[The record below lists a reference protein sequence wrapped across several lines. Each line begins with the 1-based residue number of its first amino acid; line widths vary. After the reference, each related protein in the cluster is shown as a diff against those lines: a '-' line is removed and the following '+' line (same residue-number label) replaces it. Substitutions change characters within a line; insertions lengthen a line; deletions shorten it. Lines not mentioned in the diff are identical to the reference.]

1 MNNILSV
8 FSNIKI
14 HLMAYRKTSTV
25 DSTHT
30 TRTGTHRFDASPY
43 SRHAIAA
50 HENTGYYKAPRG
62 TWGDARE
69 GAWGGGRAPRGA
81 REGRDA
87 PRGARGGGRAP
98 HGAREGRDAPGLKVW
113 VAVRTRRDSGVL
125 ERALVSRAR
134 TGGLRDTGG
143 IYATIL
149 NQESIRQALA
159 SPQDIHVEA
168 IHRTGEMRIRPSQQV
183 RLSTALGPFHDRVCS
198 EIGEDEMLIGP
209 AYPVGGYP
217 DVDGISDTQVCVS
230 GGVKRYET
238 DDLTKAAIREVQ
250 EELGFEARVEAS
262 GYEPQFWRGKMH
274 HLFWAYVG

>member
-1 MNNILSV
+1 
-8 FSNIKI
+8 
-14 HLMAYRKTSTV
+14 MAYRYGTSTV

-30 TRTGTHRFDASPY
+30 PRTDTRRFDASPY

-69 GAWGGGRAPRGA
+69 GVREGGRAWRGGERAPRGT

-87 PRGARGGGRAP
+87 PRGARGCGPRNARGGRARGGEP
-98 HGAREGRDAPGLKVW
+98 EKDPDAPGLKVW

-125 ERALVSRAR
+125 ERALLSRAR

-149 NQESIRQALA
+149 NQESIRQAL
-159 SPQDIHVEA
+159 SRPQDIHVEA

-198 EIGEDEMLIGP
+198 EIGEDQMLIGP
-209 AYPVGGYP
+209 AYPG
-217 DVDGISDTQVCVS
+217 VDGISDTQVCVS
-230 GGVKRYET
+230 GGVKPYET

-250 EELGFEARVEAS
+250 EELGVEARVEAS
-262 GYEPQFWRGKMH
+262 GYEPQFERGKMH